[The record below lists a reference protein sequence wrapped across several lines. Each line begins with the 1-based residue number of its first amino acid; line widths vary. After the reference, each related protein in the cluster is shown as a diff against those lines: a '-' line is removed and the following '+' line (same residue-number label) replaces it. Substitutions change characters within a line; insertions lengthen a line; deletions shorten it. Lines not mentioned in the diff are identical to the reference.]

1 MSATHTLA
9 TGVMIDSSR
18 RGGTWWGHPQ
28 RAALRVESWVVATL
42 RSLGGSVRFFRR
54 AACE

>member
-18 RGGTWWGHPQ
+18 RGGTWWGHRP
-28 RAALRVESWVVATL
+28 RAALCAEVLVVATL
-42 RSLGGSVRFFRR
+42 RSLGGSVRFFRK
-54 AACE
+54 AACG